1 MFVKNLRWVCS
12 RSGGKKKQ
20 KMEKWREE
28 NKRQTKGSYP
38 LKVNKQTT
46 EKIHCSMFLMVDVA
60 LIYVAMWRNEEWS
73 TKSQT
78 FRQLVII

>member
-1 MFVKNLRWVCS
+1 MTEACDL
-12 RSGGKKKQ
+12 KKK
-20 KMEKWREE
+20 KKIFCVLIVKELLLFFIIIIS
-28 NKRQTKGSYP
+28 SYP
-38 LKVNKQTT
+38 VKLNKKTT